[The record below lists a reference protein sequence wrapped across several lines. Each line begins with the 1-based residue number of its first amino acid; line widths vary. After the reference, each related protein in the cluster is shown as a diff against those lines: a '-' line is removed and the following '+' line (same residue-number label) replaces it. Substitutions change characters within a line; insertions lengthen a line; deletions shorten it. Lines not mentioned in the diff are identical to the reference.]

1 MSSKTDARSSRE
13 SRDAETIF
21 PPSDPSTVEPLAAF
35 LNVHDKGARLV
46 APNGVTTEIPGQV
59 LKVLR
64 DVVEAMSQGRA
75 ITVAPVSLR
84 LTTTQAAEM
93 IGVSRPTLIK
103 LLEDGEIPYEQ
114 PRRHRLLR
122 LDDVLA
128 FQEGRRQRN
137 AARLDDLTRQAVAD
151 GLYAASADV
160 YREALDEARSATS

>member
-1 MSSKTDARSSRE
+1 MSSRAEERSRRE
-13 SRDAETIF
+13 RFDAETVF
-21 PPSDPSTVEPLAAF
+21 PPSDPSTLEPLSAF
-35 LNVHDKGARLV
+35 LNDHDQGARLV
-46 APNGVTTEIPGQV
+46 APDGVTTEIPGQV

-64 DVVEAMSQGRA
+64 EVAEAMSRGRA
-75 ITVAPVSLR
+75 ITVTPLSLR

-128 FQEGRRQRN
+128 FQDSRRQRT

-151 GLYAASADV
+151 GLYEASADV
-160 YREALDEARSATS
+160 YREALDEVRSARS